1 MKGRDMIRKP
11 PRRHKPGANLLVFEK
26 GRVRIETVTPENV
39 RIRTGPMCEKY
50 GVMEGD
56 MRLEGIDN
64 QKAFNKW
71 YKEVPLSIISDK
83 PFKFYGHMVFP
94 HQVEYVTF
102 SNGAIPGKYKVDYE
116 ILLDKTNEMIARQN
130 IGKDGFDKL
139 FFSAQRDTDFAFAR
153 YTFGEND
160 VWDREMVVGKK
171 MSAKV
176 SEYANKI
183 GTAIYNSNQAE
194 ASAQSFGAFKPEFK
208 KPEIDEFKGMVLK
221 FRMEPDFDKRKNSH
235 VCGY

>member
-39 RIRTGPMCEKY
+39 RVRTGPMCEKY

-56 MRLEGIDN
+56 MRLEGIDSYDDYSHWKDSVHLN
-64 QKAFNKW
+64 
-71 YKEVPLSIISDK
+71 IISDK

-102 SNGAIPGKYKVDYE
+102 SNGAILGKFKVGYD
-116 ILLDKTNEMIARQN
+116 ILLDKTNEMIARQH
-130 IGKDGFDKL
+130 IGKDRFDKL

-160 VWDREMVVGKK
+160 VWDREMIVGKK
-171 MSAKV
+171 ISAKM
-176 SEYANKI
+176 SNFANQI
-183 GTAIYNSNQAE
+183 GTAIYNANQAE

-221 FRMEPDFDKRKNSH
+221 FRMEPDFDKRKNNY